1 MNYVSIDIGGTFI
14 KYSVLDAN
22 HVFQFQHKVETKE
35 NIDDAIYHQVEA
47 IITDQMHNG
56 SISGIGISTAG
67 IVDRNKGEI
76 IYAGPTIPNYTGTAF
91 KKRLTKKFKLPV
103 HVENDVNAAMLGE
116 VWKGAAQG
124 ADNVYCLTLGT
135 GIGGAHYDNQQII
148 DGAHLKADSI
158 GYLLYDPETKLN
170 YEARASTSALNHALK
185 QKLGNTFHAEKAFE
199 LARSGDKD
207 CYDTIC
213 QWAAEIAKGLAQI
226 ILMKDPAIILIGGG
240 ISRQGDYL
248 LDLIKKQLNTFL
260 PANFL
265 NTELKIAQLYN
276 DAALYGA
283 VFPFF
288 KEDL

>member
-1 MNYVSIDIGGTFI
+1 VNYVSIDIGGTFI
-14 KYSVLDAN
+14 KYGVLDAN
-22 HVFQFQHKVETKE
+22 HVFSFQSKIETKE
-35 NIDDAIYHQVEA
+35 NIDDAIYHQVEV
-47 IITDQMHNG
+47 IITEQMQAYT
-56 SISGIGISTAG
+56 ISGIGISTAG

-76 IYAGPTIPNYTGTAF
+76 IYAGPTIPNYAGTAF
-91 KKRLTKKFKLPV
+91 KKRLTKRFHLPV
-103 HVENDVNAAMLGE
+103 YVENDVNAAMLGE
-116 VWKGAAQG
+116 VWKGAAKG
-124 ADNVYCLTLGT
+124 ADDVYCLTLGT

-148 DGAHLKADSI
+148 DGANLKADSI

-170 YEARASTSALNHALK
+170 FEARASTSALNQALK
-185 QKLGNTFHAEKAFE
+185 QELGDTFHAEKAFE

-213 QWAAEIAKGLAQI
+213 KWAVEVAKGLAQI
-226 ILMKDPAIILIGGG
+226 ILIKDPAIILIGGG

-248 LDLIKKQLNTFL
+248 LNLIKKQLNIFL

-288 KEDL
+288 KEEV

>member
-14 KYSVLDAN
+14 KYGVMDTN
-22 HVFQFQHKVETKE
+22 HVFQFQSKVETKV

-47 IITDQMHNG
+47 IITEQKHAYT
-56 SISGIGISTAG
+56 ISGVGISTAG

-76 IYAGPTIPNYTGTAF
+76 VYAGPTIPNYAGTAF
-91 KKRLTKKFKLPV
+91 KKRLTERLNVPV
-103 HVENDVNAAMLGE
+103 YVENDVNAAMLGE
-116 VWKGAAQG
+116 VWKGAAKG

-135 GIGGAHYDNQQII
+135 GIGGAHYDNHRLI
-148 DGAHLKADSI
+148 DGANLKADSI

-170 YEARASTSALNHALK
+170 YEQRASTSALNNVLK
-185 QKLGNTFHAEKAFE
+185 SELGNAFHAEKAFE
-199 LARSGDKD
+199 LARSGDMK
-207 CYDTIC
+207 CYDVIYKWT
-213 QWAAEIAKGLAQI
+213 AEVAKGLAQI

-248 LDLIKKQLNTFL
+248 LNLIKKQLTIFL
-260 PANFL
+260 PAHFL

-288 KEDL
+288 KED

>member
-14 KYSVLDAN
+14 KYGVMDTN
-22 HVFQFQHKVETKE
+22 HVFQFQSKVETKV

-47 IITDQMHNG
+47 IITEQMHAYT
-56 SISGIGISTAG
+56 ISGVGISTAG

-76 IYAGPTIPNYTGTAF
+76 VYAGPTIPNYARTAF
-91 KKRLTKKFKLPV
+91 KKRLTERLNVPV
-103 HVENDVNAAMLGE
+103 YVENDVNAAMLGE
-116 VWKGAAQG
+116 VWKGAAKG

-135 GIGGAHYDNQQII
+135 GIGGAHYDNHRLI
-148 DGAHLKADSI
+148 DGANLKADSI

-170 YEARASTSALNHALK
+170 YEQRASTSALNNVLK
-185 QKLGNTFHAEKAFE
+185 SELGNVFHVEKAFE
-199 LARSGDKD
+199 LARSGDKE
-207 CYDTIC
+207 CYDVIYKWT
-213 QWAAEIAKGLAQI
+213 AEVAKGLAQI

-248 LDLIKKQLNTFL
+248 LNLIKKQLTIFL
-260 PANFL
+260 PAHFL

-288 KEDL
+288 KED